1 MLDIT
6 RLHVLVRGRVL
17 GVGYRYSCAELARA
31 SGLGGWVRNL
41 PDGAV
46 EAVFE
51 GSRHDVDA
59 AVEWCRSGPAWA
71 SVSSVD
77 VTEETPVGD
86 EDFRIR

>member
-1 MLDIT
+1 MPDIA
-6 RLHVLVRGRVL
+6 RLHLTVRGRVQ

-31 SGLGGWVRNL
+31 SGLSGWVRNA
-41 PDGAV
+41 PDGTV

-51 GSRHDVDA
+51 GARDDVDA
-59 AVEWCRSGPAWA
+59 AVEWCRIGPAWA
-71 SVSSVD
+71 SVSSVE